1 MNSDFEELLSLFNA
15 NAGKLSG
22 GPLCQRVVQQS
33 ARAIF
38 LRQRAITYV
47 YVEPNSRG
55 MGPFDGRSTTFLQ
68 PVFTAD
74 QITLYRVAPN
84 EP

>member
-22 GPLCQRVVQQS
+22 GPLCQRVVQES

-38 LRQRAITYV
+38 LENQLGGLLENSKGGPGYSGRTNAAIRVDRQSSA
-47 YVEPNSRG
+47 
-55 MGPFDGRSTTFLQ
+55 
-68 PVFTAD
+68 AD
-74 QITLYRVAPN
+74 
-84 EP
+84 